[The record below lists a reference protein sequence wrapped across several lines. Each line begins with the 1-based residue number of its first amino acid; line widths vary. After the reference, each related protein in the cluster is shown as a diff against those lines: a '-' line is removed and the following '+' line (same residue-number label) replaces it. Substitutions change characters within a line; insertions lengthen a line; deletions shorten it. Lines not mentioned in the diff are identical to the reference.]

1 MKTEITFFCELRA
14 EAVKK
19 LFEDRFVFD
28 DLKTLNAGI
37 SLGILDFSPERAN
50 VVRKLNRLCIPV
62 TAWLLLP
69 EEQGYWFNLGNFD
82 AAAARYQE
90 FKAWSDDN
98 KLQWAPIGLDIE
110 SDINEMKALA
120 DERGAAIQKA
130 LRRLKDTKAYRTAKN
145 AYSALVAQIHADGY
159 LVESYHF
166 PLIVDDRDAGS
177 TVVQRA
183 AGLVDVTV
191 DREVFMLYSSF
202 FRPHGQSILWSYA
215 QKAQAIGIGNTGG
228 GVQTGGLEN
237 VPYLTW
243 DEFATDLRLA
253 RRSGKPIYVFSLEGC
268 VKQGFLPRL
277 VTFDWQAEVD
287 LPATA
292 LVSAGRSSLHG
303 LLWLLERPVV
313 IMAGIAGV
321 LGTILMLKS
330 RGKSKKAD
338 KK

>member
-14 EAVKK
+14 QELKK

-28 DLKTLNAGI
+28 DLKTLNAGL

-50 VVRKLNRLCIPV
+50 VVKKLTRMGIPV

-69 EEQGYWFNLGNFD
+69 EEQGYWFNLGNYLE
-82 AAAARYQE
+82 ATTRYQE
-90 FKAWSDDN
+90 FRTWSAEN
-98 KLQWAPIGLDIE
+98 QLEWAAVGLDIE
-110 SDINEMKALA
+110 ADINEMKGLT
-120 DERGAAIQKA
+120 DDRGAMIQKA
-130 LRRLKDTKAYRTAKN
+130 LKRLRDTKGYRLAKKN
-145 AYSALVAQIHADGY
+145 YESLVAQIHTDGY

-166 PLIVDDRDAGS
+166 PLIMDDRESSS
-177 TVVQRA
+177 TVLQRV
-183 AGLVDVTV
+183 AGLVDVAV
-191 DREVFMLYSSF
+191 DREVLMLYSSF
-202 FRPHGQSILWSYA
+202 FRPHGHSILWSYA

-268 VKQGFLPRL
+268 VQQGFLPRL

-287 LPATA
+287 LPTTA
-292 LVSAGRSSLHG
+292 LVSAGRSGLRG
-303 LLWLLERPVV
+303 LLWALERPVV
-313 IMAGIAGV
+313 VLAGLAGV
-321 LGTILMLKS
+321 IGTLLMIKS
-330 RGKSKKAD
+330 RGKSKKAG
-338 KK
+338 K

>member
-14 EAVKK
+14 QELKK

-28 DLKTLNAGI
+28 DLKTLNAGL
-37 SLGILDFSPERAN
+37 SLGILDLSPERAN
-50 VVRKLNRLCIPV
+50 VVRKLNRMGIPV

-69 EEQGYWFNLGNFD
+69 EEQGYWFNLGNYLE
-82 AAAARYQE
+82 ATERYQE
-90 FKAWSDDN
+90 FRTWSAEN
-98 KLQWAPIGLDIE
+98 QLEWAAVGLDIE
-110 SDINEMKALA
+110 ADINEMKGLT
-120 DERGAAIQKA
+120 DDRGTIVQKA
-130 LRRLKDTKAYRTAKN
+130 FKRLRDTKGYRLAKKN
-145 AYSALVAQIHADGY
+145 YEALVAQIHADGY

-166 PLIVDDRDAGS
+166 PLIMDDRESGS
-177 TVVQRA
+177 TVLQRV
-183 AGLVDVTV
+183 AGLVDVAV
-191 DREVFMLYSSF
+191 DREVLMLYSSF

-243 DEFATDLRLA
+243 EEFATDLRLA

-268 VKQGFLPRL
+268 VQQGYLPRL

-292 LVSAGRSSLHG
+292 LVSAGRSGLRG
-303 LLWLLERPVV
+303 LLWMLERPVV
-313 IMAGIAGV
+313 VLAGV
-321 LGTILMLKS
+321 AGVIGTLLMIKS
-330 RGKSKKAD
+330 HGKSKKAG
-338 KK
+338 KQ

>member
-14 EAVKK
+14 EALKK

-28 DLKTLNAGI
+28 DLKTLNAGL
-37 SLGILDFSPERAN
+37 SLGILDLSPERAN
-50 VVRKLNRLCIPV
+50 VIKKLNRLDIPV

-69 EEQGYWFNLGNFD
+69 EEQGYWFNLGNYTE
-82 AAAARYQE
+82 AAARYQE
-90 FKAWSDDN
+90 FKAWSDEN
-98 KLQWAPIGLDIE
+98 QLQWTAIGLDIE
-110 SDINEMKALA
+110 ADINEMKEFAN
-120 DERGAAIQKA
+120 ERGAVIQKA
-130 LRRLKDTKAYRTAKN
+130 LKRLRDTKAYRNAKTACT
-145 AYSALVAQIHADGY
+145 ALVAQIHADGY
-159 LVESYHF
+159 MVESYHF
-166 PLIVDDRDAGS
+166 PLIEDDRDAGS

-183 AGLVDVTV
+183 AGLVDVAV
-191 DREVFMLYSSF
+191 DREVLMLYSSF
-202 FRPHGQSILWSYA
+202 FRPHGHSILWSYA

-228 GVQTGGLEN
+228 GIQAGALEN

-287 LPATA
+287 LPTTA

-303 LLWLLERPVV
+303 LLWLLERPIV
-313 IMAGIAGV
+313 IQAGLVGV
-321 LGTILMLKS
+321 IGTLMMIKS
-330 RGKSKKAD
+330 HGKSKKNE
-338 KK
+338 K

>member
-14 EAVKK
+14 EALKK

-37 SLGILDFSPERAN
+37 SLGILDMSPERAN
-50 VVRKLNRLCIPV
+50 VVKKLNRMGIPV

-69 EEQGYWFNLGNFD
+69 EEQGYWFNLGNY
-82 AAAARYQE
+82 AEATARYQA
-90 FKAWSDDN
+90 FKVWSEEN
-98 KLQWAPIGLDIE
+98 QLEWAAVGIDIE
-110 SDINEMKALA
+110 SDINEMKRFS
-120 DERGAAIQKA
+120 DERIAVIKKA
-130 LRRLKDTKAYRTAKN
+130 LKRLRDTKAYRVAKN
-145 AYSALVAQIHADGY
+145 AYEALVERIHADGY

-166 PLIVDDRDAGS
+166 PLIVDDREADS
-177 TVVQRA
+177 TVLQRV
-183 AGLVDVTV
+183 AGLVEIAV
-191 DREVFMLYSSF
+191 DREVLMLYSSF

-228 GVQTGGLEN
+228 GVQTGGLDN

-268 VKQGFLPRL
+268 VQQGFLPRL
-277 VTFDWQAEVD
+277 VTFNWQAEVD

-292 LVSAGRSSLHG
+292 LVTAGRSSLKG
-303 LLWLLERPVV
+303 LLWAIERPLVV
-313 IMAGIAGV
+313 LAGLAGV
-321 LGTILMLKS
+321 IGTLLMIKSHGKS
-330 RGKSKKAD
+330 RKGGK
-338 KK
+338 

>member
-14 EAVKK
+14 EALKK

-28 DLKTLNAGI
+28 DLKTLNAGL
-37 SLGILDFSPERAN
+37 SLGILDLSPERAS
-50 VVRKLNRLCIPV
+50 VVKKLNRLGIPV

-69 EEQGYWFNLGNFD
+69 EDQGYWFNLGNYTE
-82 AAAARYQE
+82 AAARYQE
-90 FKAWSDDN
+90 FKAWSDEN
-98 KLQWAPIGLDIE
+98 QLQWTAIGLDIE
-110 SDINEMKALA
+110 ADINEMKEFAN
-120 DERGAAIQKA
+120 ERGAVIQKA
-130 LRRLKDTKAYRTAKN
+130 LKRLRDTKAYRTAKT
-145 AYSALVAQIHADGY
+145 ACTALVAQIHADGY
-159 LVESYHF
+159 MVESYHF
-166 PLIVDDRDAGS
+166 PLIEDDRDAGS

-183 AGLVDVTV
+183 AGLVDVAV
-191 DREVFMLYSSF
+191 DREVLMLYSSF
-202 FRPHGQSILWSYA
+202 FRPHGHSILWSYA

-228 GVQTGGLEN
+228 GIQAGALEN

-287 LPATA
+287 LPTTA

-303 LLWLLERPVV
+303 LLWLLERPIV
-313 IMAGIAGV
+313 ILAGLVGV
-321 LGTILMLKS
+321 IGTLMMIKS
-330 RGKSKKAD
+330 HGKSKKNE
-338 KK
+338 K